1 MEDRSFPETP
11 ETGAYSIIALRL
23 WLNGS
28 VLRLAPAWALLAG
41 VLLAGSA
48 SITTENMLQIL
59 LSILLVDAVWGAMW
73 NQIQL
78 LSARD
83 VALPAATLV
92 SGAVSAIPYAQPSA
106 PVTRFWLW
114 LSGHGD
120 SLLSRDVWLAF
131 VMASV
136 LALMLNHAALYATL
150 LVAVSAL
157 IGAFAIPAL
166 PSLTRFLGAVV
177 GVGLAMWLGLSLF
190 MSEGGSLWPQADTSL
205 AWLIGTAFTG
215 LAFVWEE
222 VRAGAPSGWVWVSQG
237 FLVGILLLFGEYG
250 AAILAV
256 AILIIPAVQLAKGGA
271 PAMGRWYLLLLL
283 GVSLYLA
290 R

>member
-1 MEDRSFPETP
+1 MEDRSSP
-11 ETGAYSIIALRL
+11 ETGTYSVIALRL

-28 VLRLAPAWALLAG
+28 ILRLAPAWALLAG
-41 VLLAGSA
+41 VFLAGSA
-48 SITTENMLQIL
+48 SITTENMLRL
-59 LSILLVDAVWGAMW
+59 LLALLLVDAVWGAMW
-73 NQIQL
+73 SQTQL
-78 LSARD
+78 LSARG
-83 VALPAATLV
+83 VTLPAATPV
-92 SGAVSAIPYAQPSA
+92 SDPTPAIPYAQPSA
-106 PVTRFWLW
+106 PATRLW

-131 VMASV
+131 VMAFV
-136 LALMLNHAALYATL
+136 LALMLNNTALYATL

-157 IGAFAIPAL
+157 IGALSLPAL

-177 GVGLAMWLGLSLF
+177 GIGFPVWLGLSLF
-190 MSEGGSLWPQADTSL
+190 MPAGGTLWPQADTSL
-205 AWLIGTAFTG
+205 AWLIGAVFIG

-222 VRAGAPSGWVWVSQG
+222 VRAGASSVWVWASQG

-256 AILIIPAVQLAKGGA
+256 AVLIIPAVQLVKGGA
-271 PAMGRWYLLLLL
+271 PAMQRWYLLLLL
-283 GVSLYLA
+283 GVTFYLA